1 MSDSLRRY
9 RAIRQALVQAYPK
22 NPQGN
27 LARHLNTLAALI
39 SGIVGSESVQ
49 LANIARK
56 VPDGNQLESRVKRF
70 TRWLTSDTIMEDV
83 YFLPYAEA
91 LLRHLA
97 LETLVLVMDGSVV
110 GRGCVALMVG
120 VVYKG
125 RLLPLAWLVRQ
136 GKKGHFSEDLHM
148 TMVEQ
153 VKRLVPEDAQVMFL
167 GDGEFD
173 GIRLQQAL
181 KDYGWSY
188 VCRTGS
194 NIKVLWDGDT
204 LRCDTLGA
212 CLKPGNL
219 IAFID
224 VRLTKEAYGPVLVV
238 CCWAK
243 GEKDPRYVVSNMASA
258 EEACHFYANDFGSN
272 IFL

>member
-1 MSDSLRRY
+1 MTTVVDIMSYARHWRK
-9 RAIRQALVQAYPK
+9 AIRRTPK
-22 NPQGN
+22 ATWPDTSIRW
-27 LARHLNTLAALI
+27 LPL
-39 SGIVGSESVQ
+39 SVGSESSQ
-49 LANIARK
+49 LPNIATH
-56 VPDGNQLESRVKRF
+56 VPDGNQVESRVKRF
-70 TRWLTSDTIMEDV
+70 TRWVTNDKITEDL
-83 YFLPYAEA
+83 YFLPYAEV

-136 GKKGHFSEDLHM
+136 GKKGHFP
-148 TMVEQ
+148 MVEQ
-153 VKRLVPEDAQVMFL
+153 VKQLVPQDAQVMFL

-204 LRCDTLGA
+204 LRCATLGA

-224 VRLTKEAYGPVLVV
+224 VRLTEEAYGPVLVV

-243 GEKDPRYVVSNMASA
+243 G
-258 EEACHFYANDFGSN
+258 
-272 IFL
+272 